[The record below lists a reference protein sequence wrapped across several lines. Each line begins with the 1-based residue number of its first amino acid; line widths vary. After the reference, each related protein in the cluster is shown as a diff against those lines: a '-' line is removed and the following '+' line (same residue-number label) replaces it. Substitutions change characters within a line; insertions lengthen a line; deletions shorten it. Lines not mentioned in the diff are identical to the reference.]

1 MVLRICTLLLLAGC
15 LKQPSAVTSGAPVP
29 VALGAVLTGVDDGV
43 TTPAATE
50 VMERLSAVVSARA
63 LTPKPAS
70 GEALAVRPNSASRV
84 SLLAE
89 GAEAGGLLVLVESSA
104 RFFSQM
110 NGRFRWTVE
119 VKITLAPGGEPDHS
133 VVDSFEVPVFLQ
145 FNHEGEDEALREGL
159 PVIERRLGALLD
171 SYLLGLAA
179 AKG

>member
-15 LKQPSAVTSGAPVP
+15 LKQPSAVTSGAAVP

-43 TTPAATE
+43 TTPAASE

-63 LTPKPAS
+63 LTPRPA
-70 GEALAVRPNSASRV
+70 SASRV

-119 VKITLAPGGEPDHS
+119 VKITLAPSGEPDQS

-145 FNHEGEDEALREGL
+145 FNHEGEDEALAEGL